1 MSTSFPIDPT
11 NRIAIGSDHAGFR
24 YKEAIKR
31 HLSGRGYWVMDA
43 GTHSEESTDYPKWI
57 RPVAL
62 AVANGEV
69 ERGIVLGGSGNGEA
83 MVANRVKGVR
93 CALAWNVE
101 SARLGREHNDAN
113 VLSLG
118 ERMMT
123 EREALAIVDVFLSTK
138 FEGGRHVK
146 RIQMIDDES

>member
-113 VLSLG
+113 MLSLG

-146 RIQMIDDES
+146 RIQMIDEES